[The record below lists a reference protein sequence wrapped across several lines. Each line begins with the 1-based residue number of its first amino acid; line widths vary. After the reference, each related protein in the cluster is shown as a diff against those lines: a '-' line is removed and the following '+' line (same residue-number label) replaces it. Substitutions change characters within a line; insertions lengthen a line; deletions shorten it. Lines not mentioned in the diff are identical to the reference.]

1 MLEGQMLCTV
11 RTIVQRIN
19 NLLMDLI
26 PQGFVAAVSLS
37 KNMKLNTNTSVLIMS
52 LISWADI

>member
-1 MLEGQMLCTV
+1 MLCTV